1 MSFSL
6 NTSANE
12 LFGFLLPAVLVLSA
26 LLSIWVLANAR
37 RRRFP
42 DYLAVIWALGTLFFP
57 LIVFPLYLIAQSVA
71 KRRNRSMQPADLA
84 STLRWRIV
92 LPLVYGFVVFSSIGV
107 YWYLDY
113 VSVDAHLARAAQ
125 AKLRDQR
132 SRTINEYREALRIED
147 NPHTHK
153 LLGIELAETAQWT
166 DALDELRL
174 AERGQEPDDSIP
186 FRIATV
192 LEALNRPSEAV
203 KEYQQFLESKAC
215 TQTLPDRLCDV
226 AKQHVEAGKR

>member
-1 MSFSL
+1 VSFSL

-26 LLSIWVLANAR
+26 SLSIWVLANAR
-37 RRRFP
+37 RRLFP
-42 DYLAVIWALGTLFFP
+42 DYLALIWALGTLFFP
-57 LIVFPLYLIAQSVA
+57 LIVFPLFLIAQAVA
-71 KRRNRSMQPADLA
+71 KRRRSMQLA
-84 STLRWRIV
+84 NLGASPRWRIV
-92 LPLVYGFVVFSSIGV
+92 LPLVYGLVVFSFIGL

-125 AKLRDQR
+125 AKLRGQR
-132 SRTINEYREALRIED
+132 SRSINEYRAALRVED

-153 LLGIELAETAQWT
+153 LLGIELVESAQWPE
-166 DALDELRL
+166 ALGELRL

-192 LEALNRPSEAV
+192 LEALNQPSEAV
-203 KEYQQFLESKAC
+203 KEYRQFLESKAC
-215 TQTLPDRLCDV
+215 TQSLPDRLCDV
-226 AKQHVEAGKR
+226 AKQHVAAAE